1 MQSTMIAGGILI
13 VFNLI
18 SSVTVVLFTKKKP
31 GRVAAKTETKF
42 PYLTAAVN
50 PDNVKSSK
58 YPLEKYKSP
67 GNQMSRA
74 WLKKEAEFEAKKEA
88 KEELGCAVDTDRSEQ
103 CHNLLQKHKEEK
115 TSLEQNCQQLN
126 NQLVL
131 ASDNFK
137 ELEGKYN
144 ERAAEQLQQIKSLQS
159 SLTEMENAKKD
170 ELNSA
175 EERLDAIQQEKYQQV
190 LKIEELE
197 QAKETVEQERDKLS
211 LNKGKMESEIAG
223 LKEHAQNL
231 KDKISE
237 KEETVENLI
246 SDMETQRKYHLDKD
260 ADLRNAQDR
269 IKELEKKIANIEDG
283 KSFRNCL
290 RIRKYT

>member
-144 ERAAEQLQQIKSLQS
+144 ERAAEQLQQIDSLKSA
-159 SLTEMENAKKD
+159 LTEMEAAKKD

-175 EERLDAIQQEKYQQV
+175 EERLDAIQ
-190 LKIEELE
+190 
-197 QAKETVEQERDKLS
+197 
-211 LNKGKMESEIAG
+211 
-223 LKEHAQNL
+223 
-231 KDKISE
+231 
-237 KEETVENLI
+237 
-246 SDMETQRKYHLDKD
+246 
-260 ADLRNAQDR
+260 
-269 IKELEKKIANIEDG
+269 
-283 KSFRNCL
+283 
-290 RIRKYT
+290 